1 MNTTGLHG
9 KVKVSYLTEEELDA
23 YRKKTENSKRK
34 RGKQVV
40 DWRWPQNRKKKM
52 EGESNE

>member
-1 MNTTGLHG
+1 
-9 KVKVSYLTEEELDA
+9 VKVSYLTDEELKA